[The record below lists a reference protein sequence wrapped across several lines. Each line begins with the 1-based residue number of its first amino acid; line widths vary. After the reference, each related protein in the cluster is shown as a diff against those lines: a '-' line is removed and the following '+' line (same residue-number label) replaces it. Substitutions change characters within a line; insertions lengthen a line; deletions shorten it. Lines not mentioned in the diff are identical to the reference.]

1 MRVHSQEILILPSWS
16 WSSLSAAY
24 SSSQSSRFL
33 LDLDLIL
40 SLHSFSFSSPFLCSI
55 EMDGNACLFFS
66 SKSWSC
72 SKNLS
77 LLSIGSWTDAVY
89 QTLTTEWSRSMRV
102 PIRFISFFFNG
113 SELCYSMTPTRCKVT
128 GFQTS
133 PLRKRYWTSFLS
145 VFLFRDSITVV
156 TVGALRS
163 WYWVGLPWY

>member
-1 MRVHSQEILILPSWS
+1 MEESIRLNCKERRKIPSFSWS
-16 WSSLSAAY
+16 DPL
-24 SSSQSSRFL
+24 
-33 LDLDLIL
+33 L